1 MRELENWKIGKL
13 ENQKIREL
21 ENWKMRELENEEGLR
36 GSEDIGKKRKE
47 ELK

>member
-1 MRELENWKIGKL
+1 
-13 ENQKIREL
+13 
-21 ENWKMRELENEEGLR
+21 MRELENEEGLR